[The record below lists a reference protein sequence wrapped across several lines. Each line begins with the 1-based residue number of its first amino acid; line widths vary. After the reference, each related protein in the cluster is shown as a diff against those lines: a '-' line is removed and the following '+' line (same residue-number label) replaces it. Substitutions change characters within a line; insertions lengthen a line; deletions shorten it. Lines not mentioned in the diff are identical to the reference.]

1 MPRIRFPRRSSL
13 QYWPR
18 KRVRRHFAAIRNWP
32 SQKDAKPVGF
42 AGYKVGMLHAT
53 IQDNKATSMTKGTE
67 IVIPLT
73 VIECPPIT
81 IIGIRTYTK
90 DAYGRHPTHTLFAEK
105 LDKEIGRTILLPKKQ
120 TASIANIKPEEL
132 SDVRL
137 IIATQPK
144 LTSIGKKKPDVF
156 ELAIG
161 SSTVADKL
169 AYAKNM
175 LGKDITIQDII
186 TEGMH
191 VDTHAITKGRG
202 VLGPVQRHGVNIRHH
217 KSEKTKRGPG
227 SLGPWHGTFNWPV
240 AHQGQA
246 GYWQR
251 TEFNKWI
258 VRVSKTPEGINPK
271 SGWLRYGNIK
281 NSYILLKG
289 SIGGPS
295 KRLITLTQP
304 IRPPKQPMQQPGQ
317 ITWLSTEA

>member
-18 KRVRRHFAAIRNWP
+18 KRARRHFANIRNWP
-32 SQKDAKPVGF
+32 TIKETKVAGF

-53 IQDNKATSMTKGTE
+53 MIDNKPTSMTKGTE

-81 IIGIRTYTK
+81 IIGIRTYVK
-90 DAYGRHPTHTLFAEK
+90 DAYGRHPTHTIFAEK
-105 LDKEIGRTILLPKKQ
+105 LDKEVGRTILTPKKQ
-120 TASIANIKPEEL
+120 KTKIDNIKPEEL
-132 SDVRL
+132 SDVKV

-144 LTSIGKKKPDVF
+144 LTSIGKKKPDIF
-156 ELAIG
+156 EMAIG
-161 SSTVADKL
+161 GTSIPDKL
-169 AYAKNM
+169 SFAKNM
-175 LGKDITIQDII
+175 LGKDFTVQDSF
-186 TEGMH
+186 TEGMFI
-191 VDTHAITKGRG
+191 DTHAITKGRG

-227 SLGPWHGTFNWPV
+227 SLGPWHGTRNWPV
-240 AHQGQA
+240 AHQGQT

-258 VRVSKTPEGINPK
+258 VKLSKTPEGINPK
-271 SGWLRYGNIK
+271 SGWLRYGNVK
-281 NSYILLKG
+281 NSYLLLKG

-295 KRLITLTQP
+295 KRLVTMTPP
-304 IRPPKQPMQQPGQ
+304 IRPLKHTNQPAPLN
-317 ITWLSTEA
+317 WLSTEV